1 MTTKLPTLYARGSTG
16 AVLEWTME
24 IDGERYRSITGQ
36 KGGNLFEQAWTNAI
50 GKNIGKKNETS
61 NAAQALSEAQAK
73 WKKKSKLG
81 YFEDISR
88 IDEFVFNEP
97 QLAETYKTAETIKQ
111 EIETIKKSPID
122 TQEKKFKNLR
132 KFEKRLARLE
142 KHFANGGYVYV
153 DDKFDGI
160 RDETCRTGMFT
171 RKGEPCVSAPHI
183 YKAVKHLF
191 ETYPDLVLDGELYSH
206 ELRHKLN
213 QINSLVKKTK
223 PTPEDLIESENI
235 IKFYVY
241 DAYGFGDVTEET
253 IFSERKKALK
263 EIIKDIPYI
272 IYVESTKV
280 YSMQELDAR
289 HYDAVSREME
299 GTMIKFDVGYE
310 HKRSDDMWKRKD
322 FLEEEFP
329 IIRFYIG
336 EGKKSTMAA
345 KATGLLPNGEEFD
358 TNIKGDFKFLTE
370 LWENQE
376 EYINKKATIRFL
388 KYTEHGKPFIP
399 YIITFRKD
407 L

>member
-1 MTTKLPTLYARGSTG
+1 
-16 AVLEWTME
+16 
-24 IDGERYRSITGQ
+24 
-36 KGGNLFEQAWTNAI
+36 
-50 GKNIGKKNETS
+50 
-61 NAAQALSEAQAK
+61 
-73 WKKKSKLG
+73 
-81 YFEDISR
+81 
-88 IDEFVFNEP
+88 
-97 QLAETYKTAETIKQ
+97 
-111 EIETIKKSPID
+111 
-122 TQEKKFKNLR
+122 
-132 KFEKRLARLE
+132 
-142 KHFANGGYVYV
+142 
-153 DDKFDGI
+153 
-160 RDETCRTGMFT
+160 
-171 RKGEPCVSAPHI
+171 
-183 YKAVKHLF
+183 
-191 ETYPDLVLDGELYSH
+191 
-206 ELRHKLN
+206 
-213 QINSLVKKTK
+213 
-223 PTPEDLIESENI
+223 
-235 IKFYVY
+235 
-241 DAYGFGDVTEET
+241 
-253 IFSERKKALK
+253 
-263 EIIKDIPYI
+263 
-272 IYVESTKV
+272 
-280 YSMQELDAR
+280 MQELDAR